1 MDFAKLVKMAGDAK
15 ARQKAFEGFD
25 ERQKAREA
33 KFDEKAKKLAPKEN
47 FYSRSYNL

>member
-1 MDFAKLVKMAGDAK
+1 MDFEKLVKMAANAEAK
-15 ARQKAFEGFD
+15 KKAFQGFD
-25 ERQKAREA
+25 DRQKARDA